1 MLNYDTVMDSSH
13 WTNYVYQKF
22 WTERK
27 RHCSTSWILDLSNI
41 QTCGIYTCICWHILL
56 SLQRHQYKVWTVKRS
71 MLCYYAVTYG
81 GTCNFQPFI
90 LLSCNINWLRINVNS
105 VILFSLICLLILN
118 QENEC
123 FSDIYLSL
131 MQVFTQSYIIK
142 HRLVC
147 CSHQKTVVLIPESMC
162 CVSLLRC
169 STAHCDILCVTIF
182 IHKLLFLS
190 YTQIFHSQFCSQCF
204 SCYHG
209 VTHQLWYPYE
219 RTRQRKVKFI
229 LLVQKVVESYAAD
242 LSTVFCLIA
251 AWRDPMSACAV
262 PQHKMQES
270 CDQSRRVLSELP

>member
-147 CSHQKTVVLIPESMC
+147 CSHQKNCSFNSWKYVLRLITEVQHSTLWYSLCYYLHSQVTFSFLYTDIPLTVLFSVFFMLSWCYTPALIPIWKNKTKKSKIHFAGTKSSGIIC
-162 CVSLLRC
+162 CWFVYC
-169 STAHCDILCVTIF
+169 I
-182 IHKLLFLS
+182 LS
-190 YTQIFHSQFCSQCF
+190 YCSMARSNVGLC
-204 SCYHG
+204 
-209 VTHQLWYPYE
+209 
-219 RTRQRKVKFI
+219 
-229 LLVQKVVESYAAD
+229 
-242 LSTVFCLIA
+242 
-251 AWRDPMSACAV
+251 SA
-262 PQHKMQES
+262 PT
-270 CDQSRRVLSELP
+270 